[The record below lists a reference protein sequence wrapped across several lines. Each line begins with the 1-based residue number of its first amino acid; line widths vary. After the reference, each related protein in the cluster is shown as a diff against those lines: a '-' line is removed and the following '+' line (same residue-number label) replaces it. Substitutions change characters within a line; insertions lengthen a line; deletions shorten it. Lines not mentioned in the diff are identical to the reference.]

1 MVFKSVSMPE
11 TSLHFS
17 VQSGGKR
24 RFAARGRNTYTASV
38 TFRNGMDMLH
48 PSTTSNPSAMPLTS
62 SGSASSKSHDATFIG
77 SFPLNSVPDEPE
89 DDRSAMQDS
98 SNPSSLSTQLR
109 GTTPQAHETGRVQK
123 SEGGD
128 LYFMKLSYPENFRVR
143 EDELIHDAFD
153 RARKYL
159 GPLGLAEKVT
169 EHLPVVFAKITLPA
183 TSTEI
188 VRDLLG
194 LPTEAARQAYGI
206 VSQMLDPIVTL
217 SPQEFWVA
225 YWDLIQCRL

>member
-1 MVFKSVSMPE
+1 MVFKSASMPE

-24 RFAARGRNTYTASV
+24 RFAARGRSTYTASV
-38 TFRNGMDMLH
+38 IC
-48 PSTTSNPSAMPLTS
+48 TTNNPSAMPPTS
-62 SGSASSKSHDATFIG
+62 SGSTSSESHNATFVG
-77 SFPLNSVPDEPE
+77 SFPLNSVPDEAE
-89 DDRSAMQDS
+89 DDRSAMQNT
-98 SNPSSLSTQLR
+98 SNLSGLSTQLR
-109 GTTPQAHETGRVQK
+109 GTTPGAHDTSRVQK

-128 LYFMKLSYPENFRVR
+128 LYFMKFSYPENFRIR
-143 EDELIHDAFD
+143 EDEIIYDAFD

-169 EHLPVVFAKITLPA
+169 EHLPVVFAKITLLA

-194 LPTEAARQAYGI
+194 LPTEGARQAYGI
-206 VSQMLDPIVTL
+206 VSQILDPIVTP

>member
-1 MVFKSVSMPE
+1 MVFKSASMPE

-17 VQSGGKR
+17 VKSGGER
-24 RFAARGRNTYTASV
+24 RFAARGRSTYTASV
-38 TFRNGMDMLH
+38 TCRNGMDMLH
-48 PSTTSNPSAMPLTS
+48 PSTTSNPSAMPPTS
-62 SGSASSKSHDATFIG
+62 SGSASSKSHDATFVE
-77 SFPLNSVPDEPE
+77 SFPLNSVS
-89 DDRSAMQDS
+89 DDRSAMQDT
-98 SNPSSLSTQLR
+98 SNLSGLSTQLR
-109 GTTPQAHETGRVQK
+109 GTTPRAHDTGRVQK

-128 LYFMKLSYPENFRVR
+128 LYFMKLSYPENFRIR

-159 GPLGLAEKVT
+159 GPLGLAEKVI
-169 EHLPVVFAKITLPA
+169 EHLPVVFAKIILPA
-183 TSTEI
+183 TSTEVI
-188 VRDLLG
+188 RDLLG
-194 LPTEAARQAYGI
+194 LPTEGARQAYGI